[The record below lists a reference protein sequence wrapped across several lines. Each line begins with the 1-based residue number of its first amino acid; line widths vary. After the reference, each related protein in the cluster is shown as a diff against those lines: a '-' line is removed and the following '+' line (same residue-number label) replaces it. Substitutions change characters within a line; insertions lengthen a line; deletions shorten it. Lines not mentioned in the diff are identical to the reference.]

1 MNIKNTISIFA
12 FSLLAFGLL
21 NTTPLLVSSVNAQRS
36 PSEITTGRPAEPE
49 VSIPSGEVGE
59 VGPEDP
65 GGGDDTDPGDGTGS
79 GGTGNA
85 EVKDAICNQLSQLDS
100 KNCDDDNTTILNNI
114 VKPIMQALIL
124 VIGGVSV
131 LIIVIGG
138 LMYILSAGDANNT
151 KRAKDTI
158 MYAVI
163 GLAVAL
169 FAQAIISFV
178 IGAVA

>member
-1 MNIKNTISIFA
+1 MNINKTISIIA
-12 FSLLAFGLL
+12 FTLLAFGLFK
-21 NTTPLLVSSVNAQRS
+21 TSPLLVQTVSAQRS
-36 PSEITTGRPAEPE
+36 PSEITTGREATPE
-49 VSIPSGEVGE
+49 VSIPTGEV
-59 VGPEDP
+59 P
-65 GGGDDTDPGDGTGS
+65 GGEEEVAPEDPGDGTGS
-79 GGTGNA
+79 GGTSNA

>member
-1 MNIKNTISIFA
+1 MNINKTISIIA
-12 FSLLAFGLL
+12 FTLLAFGLFK
-21 NTTPLLVSSVNAQRS
+21 TSPLLVQTVSAQRS
-36 PSEITTGRPAEPE
+36 PSEITTGREATPE
-49 VSIPSGEVGE
+49 VSIPTGEVGT
-59 VGPEDP
+59 
-65 GGGDDTDPGDGTGS
+65 GGGQEELAPEDPGDGTGS
-79 GGTGNA
+79 PGTGNA